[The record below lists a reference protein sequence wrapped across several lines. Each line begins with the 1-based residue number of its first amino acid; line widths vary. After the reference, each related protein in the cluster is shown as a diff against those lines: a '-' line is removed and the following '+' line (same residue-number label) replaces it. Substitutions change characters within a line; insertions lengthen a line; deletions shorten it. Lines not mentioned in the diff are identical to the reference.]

1 MRTTGSTMSRFDK
14 RRAVKSSGMPR
25 SRRDNAVRGN
35 PAAHQKIHRTSKVRF
50 FFGFQYLHR
59 FEKGV
64 SNSKKAYL
72 KNTNF
77 YQSSNNQDF
86 QGFAPFEPTEAVLVS
101 NTNKLMI

>member
-14 RRAVKSSGMPR
+14 HRAVK
-25 SRRDNAVRGN
+25 DNAVRGN
-35 PAAHQKIHRTSKVRF
+35 PPTPTKRYTALQKC
-50 FFGFQYLHR
+50 GFSLDFNIYT
-59 FEKGV
+59 G
-64 SNSKKAYL
+64 SKKAYL